1 MFTIGS
7 SLALYLTTVVS
18 KSMSLSSRISP
29 SPSAYGLTLR
39 STQRSPSQL
48 GQPSFAT
55 QSYPQLLQQHEQ
67 PKPVYM
73 CMVPEPS
80 MARSAFP
87 RYCHALSATATAA
100 GELFIFGGYVHGGS
114 PSNDLCVFTTRSFS
128 STFWHTTG
136 NVPSP
141 PVGHSAVLIGDLLLI

>member
-1 MFTIGS
+1 MAS
-7 SLALYLTTVVS
+7 YLTTVVS

-39 STQRSPSQL
+39 STQRPPSQL
-48 GQPSFAT
+48 GQPPFAT

-87 RYCHALSATATAA
+87 RYCPRLPPLPENCSSLGVMFTAA
-100 GELFIFGGYVHGGS
+100 LQAMIYVYLQRGIS
-114 PSNDLCVFTTRSFS
+114 PQLSGTPLEMSPAHLSDIPPCS
-128 STFWHTTG
+128 SEICF
-136 NVPSP
+136 
-141 PVGHSAVLIGDLLLI
+141 